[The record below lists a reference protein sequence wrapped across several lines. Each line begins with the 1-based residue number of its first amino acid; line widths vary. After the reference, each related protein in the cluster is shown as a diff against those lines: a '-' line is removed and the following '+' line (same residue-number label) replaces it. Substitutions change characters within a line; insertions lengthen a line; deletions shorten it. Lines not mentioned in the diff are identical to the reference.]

1 MSTICSMIQGCGPY
15 DQFRVDIAKSEVFP
29 PPRAIRIGTS
39 AFSAPAAGTSKNSA
53 FGPAGDY
60 VTPENAGITVA
71 HAVSA
76 ALKNVPNVILS
87 ERTPPDSISGRQT
100 PPSIGNS
107 PEVLPHAEAPFMDA
121 ALLTGD
127 VTSFQRWFDMA
138 GRGGIVDF
146 DARLID
152 AASSETLF
160 SMTCTAVR
168 RDRTPEELAN
178 ELAAQAIIQ
187 LLER

>member
-15 DQFRVDIAKSEVFP
+15 NQFRVDIVKSKDFP
-29 PPRAIRIGTS
+29 PSRAIRIGTS
-39 AFSAPAAGTSKNSA
+39 AFSAPAAGTSKDSA
-53 FGPAGDY
+53 FGPDGDY
-60 VTPENAGITVA
+60 ITPENTGIMVA

-76 ALKNVPNVILS
+76 ALKNVPNVILA
-87 ERTPPDSISGRQT
+87 ERTPPDSISGRQN
-100 PPSIGNS
+100 PPSIGNG
-107 PEVLPHAEAPFMDA
+107 PEVLPHAEALAMD

-152 AASSETLF
+152 AVSSETLF

-168 RDRTPEELAN
+168 RGRTPEELAK

-187 LLER
+187 LLKR

>member
-15 DQFRVDIAKSEVFP
+15 DQFRVDIVKSKDFP
-29 PPRAIRIGTS
+29 PPREIRIGIS
-39 AFSAPAAGTSKNSA
+39 AFSAPAAGTSKNSV
-53 FGPAGDY
+53 FGPAGEY
-60 VTPENAGITVA
+60 ITPENAGITVA

-76 ALKNVPNVILS
+76 ALKNVPNVILA
-87 ERTPPDSISGRQT
+87 ERTPPDSISGRQN
-100 PPSIGNS
+100 PPGIGNG
-107 PEVLPHAEAPFMDA
+107 PKVLSHAEALAID

-127 VTSFQRWFDMA
+127 VTSFQRWYDLA

-168 RDRTPEELAN
+168 RDRTPEELAK
-178 ELAAQAIIQ
+178 ELAAQAIMK